1 MSKRSITIV
10 LTIVTSATMALALV
24 PSIRAEVKVETKVL
38 APSGQPPGTAGKPA
52 AAPDGVATPGSA
64 GKPAGAPAGVPTP
77 GSVQPFSDGDLY
89 YHAIPSGPAAGTA
102 VRVIGTEDDTD
113 YIVKAF
119 KLRTKDI
126 AAELASFLRTTVE
139 KENGRVDVS
148 VNTKSK
154 EEFIV
159 ITAPIFQF
167 EYLEQVINALDH
179 DGTQF
184 YEDGTAVG
192 VYKLRNR
199 LASDLGGLVND
210 ALMSKDGNSY
220 PDDTVNKV
228 YYMDSPSYYNA
239 TVKYIEEFDVPP
251 EMVRI
256 DANIVEVEMND
267 DFNFGMALEA
277 WKEGLPE
284 AVDMQLDFAQSRD
297 RADLNMNPGEWAQYA
312 AQSISVQ
319 GMRPKAMANMINY
332 LMRIGK
338 AKVLS
343 RPTVVAMNGE
353 RATIASLDKVS
364 YKAYS
369 TPDAPLNKQ
378 SDVGVALTITPTI
391 GAQTITLAIDASVNS
406 MVGWTS
412 ANDPI
417 INTRS
422 TTANVVLQDGE
433 LFSLSGLRKDVVTKQ
448 DERVPVLGSMPL
460 FGYIFRHEIDVK
472 TTSEIIVLLTPH
484 KVTPKTSV
492 LERERNLLDTTNAE
506 LTAPPPKPMDQFIDR
521 VILNKKP

>member
-1 MSKRSITIV
+1 MVFAQMPTIK
-10 LTIVTSATMALALV
+10 T
-24 PSIRAEVKVETKVL
+24 EVKVEAKVP
-38 APSGQPPGTAGKPA
+38 APLGPSPA
-52 AAPDGVATPGSA
+52 AAGNHAGTPGAAA
-64 GKPAGAPAGVPTP
+64 GAKAPAGLPAP
-77 GSVQPFSDGDLY
+77 GAVQPYTNGDLY
-89 YHAIPSGPAAGTA
+89 YHAIPSAPAAGTA

-113 YIVKAF
+113 FICKAF
-119 KLRTKDI
+119 KLRTKNI
-126 AAELASFLRTTVE
+126 SAELASYLRTTVE
-139 KENGRVDVS
+139 KENGQVDVS
-148 VNTKSK
+148 VNTETKD
-154 EEFIV
+154 EFIV

-167 EYLEQVINALDH
+167 EYLAQVIDALDH

-256 DANIVEVEMND
+256 DANIVEVQMDD
-267 DFNFGMALEA
+267 DFNFGLALEA

-332 LMRIGK
+332 LMRQGK
-338 AKVLS
+338 AKILS
-343 RPTVVAMNGE
+343 RPTVVAMNGQQ
-353 RATIASLDKVS
+353 ATIASLDKVS

-378 SDVGVALTITPTI
+378 ADVGVALTITPTI
-391 GAQTITLAIDASVNS
+391 GEQTITLSIDASVNS

-460 FGYIFRHEIDVK
+460 VGYVFRHEIDVK

-492 LERERNLLDTTNAE
+492 LARERELLDTTNAE
-506 LTAPPPKPMDQFIDR
+506 LNEPKPKPVDQFIDR
-521 VILNKKP
+521 VILNKAP